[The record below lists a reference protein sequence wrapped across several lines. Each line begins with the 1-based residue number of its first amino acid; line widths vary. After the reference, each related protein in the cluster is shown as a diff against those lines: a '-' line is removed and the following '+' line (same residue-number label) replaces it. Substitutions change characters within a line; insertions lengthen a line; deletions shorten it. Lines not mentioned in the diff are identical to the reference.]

1 MNDSGDAMLLF
12 AVESL
17 YGPLQWKNHFRL
29 DRGPYKIAASLDES
43 VSDEPY
49 VLEGSFIDL
58 FDPTLPIVTRKEL
71 APGTQ
76 AFLYDLRK
84 APRPPPSSP
93 PPAAPMT
100 YPALAAPSPMC
111 ARPLRKLSTS
121 PASSSA
127 ASPSAC
133 LSTASRPPISPGI
146 PLPAPSSSASPTAP
160 TVSAWKSGGK
170 S

>member
-1 MNDSGDAMLLF
+1 MNASGDAMLLF
-12 AVESL
+12 AVETL

-71 APGTQ
+71 APGSQ

-84 APRPPPSSP
+84 AHKAPAILAAASRAYDVSRTRRTFSYTCKAPAETFNVTRILLRRKPLNVLVNGQPSSDF
-93 PPAAPMT
+93 
-100 YPALAAPSPMC
+100 SWD
-111 ARPLRKLSTS
+111 S
-121 PASSSA
+121 
-127 ASPSAC
+127 
-133 LSTASRPPISPGI
+133 ASRTLFLRFPNSPDGVRVEI
-146 PLPAPSSSASPTAP
+146 R
-160 TVSAWKSGGK
+160 W
-170 S
+170 